1 MVNLISSFAPNQ
13 GLLVAIAFDPVL
25 GNVFVYNDFATVIH
39 RYLPNGTIV
48 ANTAF
53 TGTPSNDID
62 LDFAPEAINIR
73 GTNIAAN
80 SLLVANGE
88 TLPNTISGINK
99 ITGAEIGPSA
109 TNRALPTTNLVGG
122 AYHATRNT
130 FFAVN
135 YDTDTI
141 QEINLATGTSIRIFP
156 VRPTGVPAFDVNYGD
171 VEVNQATGNIFVVSS
186 SQNTI
191 RELTP
196 TGTFVRDIDVSAFGV
211 SGMSGIAFDDA
222 KGEAY
227 ISSTNG
233 RVYRLGGFAATPS
246 GPQLSLSLNYG
257 GISEESPT
265 NFTYTFTRTGSLAS
279 PLTANFT
286 VTGTGTF
293 NTDYTQ
299 TGASSFTSTT
309 GKVTFAAGASTAQVV
324 INPTSD
330 SIVEAN
336 ETISLLLTSGTGYQ
350 VSTTTAVIATII
362 NDDQTRRQRG
372 TFRNDVLL
380 GTTRNDILSGGS
392 GSDTLTG
399 ASNEDIFSFSS
410 PNEGIDQITDFSP
423 SNDLILV
430 SASGFTNAGLIA
442 GDTILRTQFII
453 GTSATSSTERFIYN
467 KTTGA
472 LLFDR
477 DGSGA
482 ATAVQFA
489 KLSTNL
495 ALTNEDILVG

>member
-1 MVNLISSFAPNQ
+1 MVNLISSFDPGQ
-13 GLLVAIAFDPVL
+13 GSLVAIAFDPKL
-25 GNVFVYNDFATVIH
+25 SNVFVYDDFASFIR
-39 RYLPNGTIV
+39 RYLPNGTFV

-53 TGTPSNDID
+53 SGTPSDDID
-62 LDFAPEAINIR
+62 IDFAPEAISIR
-73 GTNIAAN
+73 GTNVAEN

-88 TLPNTISGINK
+88 TQPNTIGAINK
-99 ITGAEIGPSA
+99 ITGVEILTSV
-109 TNRALPTTNLVGG
+109 TNRILPTTNLVGG
-122 AYHATRNT
+122 AYHASRNT

-141 QEINLATGTSIRIFP
+141 QEINLATGISVRTFP
-156 VRPTGVPAFDVNYGD
+156 VTPTGSPAFDVFYGD
-171 VEVNQATGNIFVVSS
+171 VEINQTSGNIFVVSS

-196 TGTFVRDIDVSAFGV
+196 TGSFVRDIDVSAFGI

-222 KGEAY
+222 KGEAF

-246 GPQLSLSLNYG
+246 GPQISLSLNYG
-257 GISEESPT
+257 GISEEST
-265 NFTYTFTRTGSLAS
+265 KNFTYTFTRTGSLGS
-279 PLTANFT
+279 PLTVNFT

-299 TGASSFTSTT
+299 TGASSFNSTT

-330 SIVEAN
+330 TIVEAN
-336 ETISLLLTSGTGYQ
+336 ETISLLLASGTGYQ
-350 VSTTTAVIATII
+350 VSTTTAAIATII

-372 TFRNDVLL
+372 TTRNDVLL
-380 GTTRNDILSGGS
+380 GTTRSDILIGGL

-399 ASNEDIFSFSS
+399 STNTDIFSFSS
-410 PNEGIDQITDFSP
+410 PSEGIDQITDFSP
-423 SNDLILV
+423 SSDLILV
-430 SASGFTNAGLIA
+430 SASGFTNAGLIS
-442 GDTILRTQFII
+442 GDTISRTQFII
-453 GTSATSSTERFIYN
+453 GTSATNSTERFIYN

-482 ATAVQFA
+482 ATAIQFA